1 MNIHFSATFE
11 EIFFGSMLK
20 QCTALLLLLAFMT
33 TTFSKAF
40 IVVDFYANQD
50 YIAKNL
56 CVNRDKPMMHC
67 CGRCQLRKRLNRDA
81 DQDKNNP
88 EQRAENKQEV
98 LFLDELATI
107 PGVPTFSH
115 VDLPYSSFTDE
126 DPVDR
131 PSGIFHP
138 PA

>member
-1 MNIHFSATFE
+1 
-11 EIFFGSMLK
+11 MLRH
-20 QCTALLLLLAFMT
+20 CTAILLLLAFAASS
-33 TTFSKAF
+33 FSKAV
-40 IVVDFYANQD
+40 IVVNFYANQD

-56 CVNRDKPMMHC
+56 CENRNKPMMHC
-67 CGRCQLRKRLNRDA
+67 GGRCQLCKRLNREA

-88 EQRAENKQEV
+88 EQRAENKQEI

-107 PGVPTFSH
+107 PGVPKFSH